1 MRKTCLKQNLA
12 SKASELTS
20 AQLRSLHSHIQ
31 EACGVLLLKER
42 QRLMSN
48 CALPWIEKYRP
59 TSLSELSEQNHVI
72 ETILRLVSK
81 RQLPHLLLY
90 GPPGTGKTTTIGAIA
105 RFYYGENIRPMVLE
119 LNASDERGI
128 DVVRSEI
135 QSFASSRRLFSAEY
149 KLVILDECD
158 NMTKEAQFA
167 LRRIIEKYTQH
178 TRFCLIANYASKIIP
193 ALQSRCMKFR
203 FAPFSSVALR
213 KHVEAVAKAEGLSI
227 SDEATST
234 IVEAACGDVR
244 RGINILQSCAL
255 STPGL
260 VDLDV
265 VHGLCSVPRKSDM
278 ETLLSSLLTDPV
290 PKLMEAF
297 STVKSRTGLDLGG
310 ILTTL
315 GELVFTLHLTASAR
329 SFVVKTL
336 ADIQNALTCVP
347 QEKIQLRALVS
358 SFVLLRDM
366 SSTKN

>member
-1 MRKTCLKQNLA
+1 
-12 SKASELTS
+12 
-20 AQLRSLHSHIQ
+20 
-31 EACGVLLLKER
+31 
-42 QRLMSN
+42 MSN
-48 CALPWIEKYRP
+48 CALPWVEKYRP
-59 TSLSELSEQNHVI
+59 TSLSALSEQNHVI

-105 RFYYGENIRPMVLE
+105 RFYYGENVRPMVLE

-128 DVVRSEI
+128 DVVRNEI
-135 QSFASSRRLFSAEY
+135 QSFASSCRLFSAEY

-167 LRRIIEKYTQH
+167 LRRIIEKHTQH

-203 FAPFSSVALR
+203 FAPFSSVVLR
-213 KHVEAVAKAEGLSI
+213 KHLEAVAKAEGLSV
-227 SDEATST
+227 SDDALST

-255 STPGL
+255 STPDR

-278 ETLLSSLLTDPV
+278 ETLLLCLMADPV
-290 PKLMEAF
+290 PKIMETF
-297 STVKSRTGLDLGG
+297 STVKYRTGLDLGG
-310 ILTTL
+310 VLNTL
-315 GELVFTLHLTASAR
+315 GELVFTLHLTASVR
-329 SFVVKTL
+329 SFMVKTL
-336 ADIQNALTCVP
+336 ADIQYALTCVP
-347 QEKIQLRALVS
+347 QEKIQLLSLAS
-358 SFVLLRDM
+358 SFVSLRD
-366 SSTKN
+366 SSCTKH